1 MFVTGFRLLY
11 FTTDAAIDVSD
22 WPEMRLIN
30 TTTLLFEEFLG
41 RNIPKYAILSHTWE
55 DEEVSFKD
63 METGGAAAKQGYRKI
78 EMTCQIARDAKLDHA
93 WVDTCCIDKSSS
105 AELSEAINSMFRWYQ
120 RAEVCFAYL
129 SDLPASPSSNDGLVN
144 CRWFKRGFTLQ
155 ELIAPTNLSFFDVEW
170 ILRGSKTDLV
180 DDLSNVTGV
189 PKEVLLHEQALST
202 IAAAAKMSWAAH
214 RECARIE
221 DIAYS
226 LLGIFDLNMPLL
238 YGEEERAFRRLQEEI
253 IKTNDLSILAWKL
266 PPEAVDERSSSEGRI
281 FCGVLAGSP
290 SAFSSCRRVVRQSQ
304 NTQRQ
309 IFISSLGI
317 TATLR
322 VYLLTRS
329 GMTRQQYILP
339 LGCLFSRQSCAIRLK
354 KCGPDQF
361 LREDPR
367 RLVFYQPEEVTFTPS
382 VERHLLSQV
391 PASLGFPPGL
401 AFVSS
406 RAVANIRTF
415 GLQVQSVPGLTFW
428 DMWSGGRYDAED
440 NLFFVNQGGTGLSAI
455 AGVLLDSRLPNDY
468 SGTRLECVFLAVGR
482 SRLAQTVDQQF
493 SLVKYREFSK
503 AVDDLRAGMKTL
515 EYSSAEFLRQ
525 IIRCGIPKSP
535 SAIFAIPQSEL
546 SVVISFTVAMV
557 SNENLCSGPVWKI
570 DLSCDTYRNEEI
582 AEVGGQQWTQG
593 DSFRASSQNHSSF
606 R

>member
-1 MFVTGFRLLY
+1 
-11 FTTDAAIDVSD
+11 
-22 WPEMRLIN
+22 MRLIN
-30 TTTLLFEEFLG
+30 TTSLLFEEFLG

-55 DEEVSFKD
+55 DGEVSFKD
-63 METGGAAAKQGYRKI
+63 MESPGAVAKQGYRKI
-78 EMTCQIARDAKLDHA
+78 EMTCQLARDASLDYA

-129 SDLPASPSSNDGLVN
+129 SDLSASPGSNDGLVN

-155 ELIAPTNLSFFDVEW
+155 ELIAPRNLSFFDVEW
-170 ILRGSKTDLV
+170 TSRGSKTDLV
-180 DDLSNVTGV
+180 EDLSNITGV

-226 LLGIFDLNMPLL
+226 LLGIFDLNIPLL

-253 IKTNDLSILAWKL
+253 VRTNDLSILAWKL
-266 PPEAVDERSSSEGRI
+266 PPGAVNEDPEVRI
-281 FCGVLAGSP
+281 FCGVLADSP
-290 SAFSSCRRVVRQSQ
+290 SAFLSCRRVIRQPQ
-304 NTQRQ
+304 NTPRQ

-317 TATLR
+317 TANLR
-322 VYLLTRS
+322 VHLLTMP
-329 GMTRQQYILP
+329 GTTRQQYILP
-339 LGCLFSRQSCAIRLK
+339 LRCVDSRRRCAILLR

-367 RLVFYQPEEVTFTPS
+367 RLVSFRTEEVTFTPS

-391 PASLGFPPGL
+391 PASLGFTPGL
-401 AFVSS
+401 AFVSN

-455 AGVLLDSRLPNDY
+455 AGVLIDSRLPNDD
-468 SGTRLECVFLAVGR
+468 SGTRFECVFLAVGR

-525 IIRCGIPKSP
+525 VIRCGIPKSP

-546 SVVISFTVAMV
+546 SMVISFTVNVV
-557 SNENLCSGPVWKI
+557 SDKTLCSDPVWKI
-570 DLSCDTYRNEEI
+570 DLSCEMHRNEEI
-582 AEVGGQQWTQG
+582 GEVGPQQWTQG
-593 DSFRASSQNHSSF
+593 VSFGTSSQNHASF